1 MSMFSSS
8 LGRVPN
14 LLSSQIALGNITR
27 TNVSLL
33 RVQEQLATGRQ
44 INRTSDDSIRSAT
57 VLELNNR
64 LQRSVQTQRNIDNG
78 KASLGIVDKS
88 LEEAGD
94 LAQEAK
100 QLALQEIGFP
110 SSPDQRRSQAVV
122 VQSMISSL
130 YNTANR
136 TGVSGYVFGGTRPG
150 AQPFTE
156 QLGGYRYTGEGDGLT
171 TDLGLA
177 GTVPITIGANKAV
190 GGSASR
196 VHGTVDLNPVLTG
209 STRLA
214 DLAGARGPGVTR
226 GPIKFSFGGG
236 PTATIDL
243 SGADTVQDVT
253 DTISAALKD
262 YETTNSVTILGP
274 GGVGFQGEHLTID
287 MAPTTVVPAPTLT
300 FSEQGN
306 GTTAADLGL
315 MAGSSLS
322 FAPGSSNG
330 LDLAPRLTWRTP
342 VSALAGVSGPLG
354 SIRVKNGS
362 GAATIDLSGAQ
373 SLEDIKNSIES
384 ANVGVRVSINKDGS
398 GIDVINEL
406 AAGERGAMCIEEV
419 SGSNFTSSRLGIRSM
434 TAGTRIADFN
444 SGRGVQIV
452 DGATNPVTGLPDPS
466 LDVDFT
472 ITLGDPAATKI
483 NIDLHGTDMTS
494 VQTLVDAINTQ
505 ASAQLSAAGLP
516 AGSFQ
521 AGLSDGANGLMLSQS
536 PGFTSA
542 IKVEGKNNSQA
553 AEQLGLTT
561 GSYDP
566 SSARLMGTDR
576 ARVRVEGLFSDLI
589 DLRNS
594 LETNDRNGIGF
605 ADNTLAATIDQIA
618 QTRGTVGGFAQRVEV
633 AQTHEE
639 DRNTLDEQV
648 RSQLRDLDYTTAATQ
663 FSLLQTQLQAAMQT
677 TGRISQNSLLDF
689 LG

>member
-1 MSMFSSS
+1 MSSISSS
-8 LGRVPN
+8 FGRVPN

-27 TNVSLL
+27 TNISLL
-33 RVQEQLATGRQ
+33 RVQEQLATGRL

-64 LQRSVQTQRNIDNG
+64 LQRSVQTQRNIDHG
-78 KASLGIVDKS
+78 SASLGILDKS
-88 LEEAGD
+88 LGEAGD

-100 QLALQEIGFP
+100 QLALEEVGFP
-110 SSPDQRRSQAVV
+110 ASGEQRRSQSVV

-136 TGVSGYVFGGTRPG
+136 TGVAGYVFGGTRPG
-150 AQPFTE
+150 GQPFSE
-156 QLGGYRYTGEGDGLT
+156 QLGGYRYLGEGEGLV

-190 GGSASR
+190 GGSAAR
-196 VHGTVDLNPVLTG
+196 VQGTVDLNPTLTA
-209 STRLA
+209 STRLV

-226 GPIKFSFGGG
+226 GTVLVSFNGG
-236 PTATIDL
+236 PTARIDL
-243 SGADTVQDVT
+243 SKADTVQDVT
-253 DTISAALKD
+253 DTITAALKD

-274 GGVGFQGEHLTID
+274 GGVSFSGEHLTID
-287 MAPTTVVPAPTLT
+287 MAPSVAGPVPSLT
-300 FSEQGN
+300 FSDQGT
-306 GTTAADLGL
+306 GTTASDLGL
-315 MAGSSLS
+315 ISATRAS
-322 FAPGSSNG
+322 FAPGSADG
-330 LDLAPRLTWRTP
+330 MELAPRLTWRTP
-342 VSALAGVSGPLG
+342 VSAFAGVAGPLG
-354 SIRVKNGS
+354 SIRIKNGS

-384 ANVGVRVSINKDGS
+384 ANVGVRVSINKSGT

-406 AAGERGAMCIEEV
+406 AAGDRGAMSIEEV
-419 SGSNFTSSRLGIRSM
+419 PGSNFTSSRLGVRSLN
-434 TAGTRIADFN
+434 TATRIADFN
-444 SGRGVQIV
+444 SGRGVKIV
-452 DGATNPVTGLPDPS
+452 DGATSAVTGLADPAA
-466 LDVDFT
+466 DVDFT
-472 ITLGDPAATKI
+472 IQLGDPAGTTLS
-483 NIDLHGTDMTS
+483 IDLHGADMVS
-494 VQTLVDAINTQ
+494 VESLLSAINGQ
-505 ASAQLSAAGLP
+505 AAAQLSAAGLP
-516 AGSFQ
+516 PGSFQ
-521 AGLSDGANGLMLSQS
+521 AGLSDGVNGLTLSQDS
-536 PGFTSA
+536 SFTGA
-542 IKVEGKNNSQA
+542 IKVEGKNNSAA

-566 SSARLMGTDR
+566 SSARMIGTDR

-594 LETNDRNGIGF
+594 LETNDTLGIGF
-605 ADNTLAATIDQIA
+605 ADRTLTATIDQLG
-618 QTRGTVGGFAQRVEV
+618 QTRGTVGGFAQRVQI

-639 DRNTLDEQV
+639 DRNTIDSQV
-648 RSQLRDLDYTTAATQ
+648 RSQLQDLDYTEAATR